1 MGQTPPRADRVRGCG
16 DAVLRGSGGAR
27 LIPIL
32 VEIAGWAGALLI
44 LLAYLLLSAEKL
56 TGQSLVYQGMN
67 VVGAAGFVINGWW
80 HGALPSAALNVL
92 WLLIGAIASWRIL
105 KKKGSS
111 TSAM

>member
-1 MGQTPPRADRVRGCG
+1 MTP
-16 DAVLRGSGGAR
+16 
-27 LIPIL
+27 
-32 VEIAGWAGALLI
+32 VEIAVELVGWAGAALI
-44 LLAYLLLSAEKL
+44 LFAYLLLSAGKL

-67 VVGAAGFVINGWW
+67 VVGAAGFIVNGWW

-105 KKKGSS
+105 KKRGSS